1 MLGIINYKMFVL
13 SAIILNMTPGSDTI
27 YILSKS
33 SVGGRR
39 CGIASALG
47 ISTGILIHTILAS
60 LGLSAI
66 LLASATA
73 FNVMKI
79 AGATYLVVM
88 GICTILSEKPLLQ
101 TSTNSEGESAAAA
114 YRRGVLTNTLNPKVA
129 LFFLVLLPQFV
140 SAENVFGPIPF
151 LILGITYCTTS
162 TVWSV
167 FLAYISSFVS
177 RLLQKNAHAQKYAQR
192 GAGVIYVLLGLNVLR
207 AKSGA

>member
-79 AGATYLVVM
+79 AGAAYLVVM